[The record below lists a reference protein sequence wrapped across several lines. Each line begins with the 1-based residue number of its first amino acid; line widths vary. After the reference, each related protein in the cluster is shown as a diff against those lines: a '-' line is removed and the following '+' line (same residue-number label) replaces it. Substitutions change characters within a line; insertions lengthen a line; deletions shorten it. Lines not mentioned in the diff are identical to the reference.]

1 MAVQNSI
8 AAPVQQKAEIKC
20 TFKAGNE
27 EVTLTPK
34 YVKAYLATGK
44 TDKVTEQDIVMF
56 INLCKYQHLNP
67 FLREAYLIKYDANE
81 PARMVVGKSAL
92 EARADRDERF
102 RGCDS
107 GIVVQKSD
115 RTLEYRKGTLVLPDE
130 TLVGGWAE
138 VYVEGYKNTVYTTV
152 SLSEYNSNQSV
163 WKSKPATMIRKVA
176 KMQALREAFPN
187 SLSGMY
193 TLDEYGGS
201 EDDLPHQPV
210 EQPAVQEEVIQHQM
224 VVEVKAEPEILDGSD
239 LL

>member
-8 AAPVQQKAEIKC
+8 AAPVQQKAELKC

-34 YVKAYLATGK
+34 YVKSYLATGK
-44 TDKVTEQDIVMF
+44 TEKVTEQDIVMF

-67 FLREAYLIKYDANE
+67 FLREAYLIKYDASE

-138 VYVEGYKNTVYTTV
+138 VFVEGYKNTVYTTV

-201 EDDLPHQPV
+201 EDDLPHQPI
-210 EQPAVQEEVIQHQM
+210 EQPQQEV